1 MSKEALKEYYQ
12 SQDLSGVEY
21 RLLGLIKIDNEEIT
35 TTEQVDEYING

>member
-21 RLLGLIKIDNEEIT
+21 KLIGLIKIDNEEIT